1 MGNNSVNTY
10 GDVLFEA
17 VCPVSYSDTYKFNLF
32 AFKRNLP
39 GIIVIY
45 AIIFLLDVTSQLPG
59 LLAGERFDFT
69 AIIFLLLFIPLFI
82 FFTYITTR
90 KAIRATLQSPML
102 INNVNRFLFYQDC
115 MENIDNQSRTVVF
128 YNQFINA
135 YETDEYFYLFIEKNR
150 AFIIGKYGF
159 TYNTPEE
166 MRKLLAIKLGNR
178 FIVKTK

>member
-1 MGNNSVNTY
+1 MENNANPY

-17 VCPVSYSDTYKFNLF
+17 VCPVNYNDSYKFNLF
-32 AFKRNLP
+32 GFKRNLP
-39 GIIVIY
+39 GIIAIYVIL
-45 AIIFLLDVTSQLPG
+45 FLINVISQLPG
-59 LLAGERFDFT
+59 LLTGERFDFT
-69 AIIFLLLFIPLFI
+69 LNTFLFLSIPLLIFL
-82 FFTYITTR
+82 TYNTTKKTVR
-90 KAIRATLQSPML
+90 ETLQSPML

-166 MRKLLAIKLGNR
+166 MRKLLTIKLGNR